1 VAFVEN
7 KKQITVETEGKKR
20 LDIYLKEI
28 TGLSRGK
35 AQKLIDYKNVLVN
48 SSDSVSYHTKVKN
61 GDIIQYSEKIPESY
75 SVAAADIPV
84 DVIYEDEYILGIN
97 KQPGLV
103 VHPAPG
109 HLNDTLVNALAKRF
123 NKKEA
128 YFSDE
133 SRLGIVHRLDRDTSG
148 VMIVAKNEQAYI
160 KLGQIFR
167 RREIKKI
174 YSCLVHGA
182 IEEKG
187 DININIGRDAADRR
201 RFAAGVE
208 GGKNARTIFKP
219 EENFYNTALLK
230 VRIMTGRTHQIR
242 VHMKF
247 IKHEVIGDP
256 RYGNKNKDF
265 QILEYLGFDRKSY
278 RDIMPRQMLHAEE
291 IEFLHPFTGDTLIIK
306 APVPPDFSR
315 LTALL
320 GKKKEA

>member
-1 VAFVEN
+1 MEN

-48 SSDSVSYHTKVKN
+48 SSDAVSCHTKVKK
-61 GDIIQYSEKIPESY
+61 GDIIQYSEKIPEGY

-84 DVIYEDEYILGIN
+84 DVIYEDEHILGIN

-109 HLNDTLVNALAKRF
+109 HLGDTLVNALAKRF
-123 NKKEA
+123 KKKET

-148 VMIVAKNEQAYI
+148 VMIIAKNEEAYI

-174 YSCLVHGA
+174 YSCLVHGVIA
-182 IEEKG
+182 EEG
-187 DININIGRDAADRR
+187 DININIGRDTAHRK

-208 GGKNARTIFKP
+208 GGKNARTIFAP
-219 EENFYNTALLK
+219 EENFYNAVLLN
-230 VRIMTGRTHQIR
+230 VRILTGRTHQIR

-247 IKHEVIGDP
+247 IKHEVLGDP

-278 RDIMPRQMLHAEE
+278 RDIIPRQMLHAKKV
-291 IEFLHPFTGDTLIIK
+291 EFSHPFTGEAVVIE
-306 APVPPDFSR
+306 APVPDDISR

-320 GKKKEA
+320 GKKKGA